1 MADNRKRFSPQEMG
15 KITKSGA
22 LAFVAAVF
30 GVTEADLATQ
40 HRRSSGVISGPSTT
54 KQGRRDIVGRLQAL
68 SDTMFAE
75 VQEKGFVKILGQ
87 AWGITEK
94 RAAQLRASNY
104 SDQRVAA
111 VTEEETGRVSGSV
124 FHSHDGRK
132 SHRISITHRN

>member
-1 MADNRKRFSPQEMG
+1 MADNRKRFTPQELG
-15 KITKSGA
+15 QIKKSGA

-30 GVTEADLATQ
+30 DVAEDDLVTQ
-40 HRRSSGVISGPSTT
+40 HTRSSGVISGPSTT
-54 KQGRRDIVGRLQAL
+54 KQGRRDIVVRLQAL
-68 SDTMFAE
+68 SDPAFAD
-75 VQEKGFVKILGQ
+75 VQEKGFVKVLGQ

-111 VTEEETGRVSGSV
+111 TKETDAPASR

-132 SHRISITHRN
+132 SHLATSKHRA

>member
-30 GVTEADLATQ
+30 DVTEADLTTQ
-40 HRRSSGVISGPSTT
+40 HTRSSGVISGPSTT
-54 KQGRRDIVGRLQAL
+54 KQGRRDVVVRLQAL
-68 SDTMFAE
+68 SDSMFAE

-104 SDQRVAA
+104 SDQREPTAIV
-111 VTEEETGRVSGSV
+111 EETVAPASR

-132 SHRISITHRN
+132 SHLATQQHRN